1 LDLQH
6 NLLTILDKNHI
17 DDAIDF
23 ENGCL
28 ILVNKPQEWTS
39 FDVVNKIK
47 YSLMHQLGKKKIK
60 VGHAGTLDPMAD
72 GLLIV
77 CTGKYTKLLETI
89 SGVNKS
95 YKAIIKIGATTPCY
109 DREAAEENIKS
120 IDSILVED
128 INRLAA
134 RFEGIQQQI
143 PPIYSAIKVKGQ
155 TAYKLARRGEDIE
168 LKPRTVEI
176 KNIQISDI
184 TLPYVT
190 FDVDVSKG
198 TYIRSLANDMGIEL
212 GVGAYLYGLTRT
224 RVGDYRLEN
233 ALNVEEIVSFIK
245 K

>member
-1 LDLQH
+1 LS
-6 NLLTILDKNHI
+6 ILDKSHI
-17 DDAIDF
+17 YDTIDF

-47 YSLMHQLGKKKIK
+47 YSLIHQLGKKKIK

-109 DREAAEENIKS
+109 DREAAEENINS
-120 IDSILVED
+120 IDSITVED
-128 INRLAA
+128 ILKLATT
-134 RFEGIQQQI
+134 FDGIQQQI
-143 PPIYSAIKVKGQ
+143 PPIYSALKVKGQ

-168 LKPRTVEI
+168 LNPRTVEI
-176 KNIQISDI
+176 NNIEITNI
-184 TLPYVT
+184 TLPFIT
-190 FDVDVSKG
+190 FNVDVSKG

-224 RVGDYRLEN
+224 RVGAYKLEN
-233 ALNVEEIVSFIK
+233 ALNVEEIVSIIK